1 MRKVLASAAVGA
13 ALIGAPVWAAD
24 EFVFD
29 PSHTHILFSIDHLG
43 FSDVHGEFLD
53 FEGSAVFDP
62 DAPENSSVSV
72 TIDTASIDTGWAARD
87 EHLRN
92 ADFFDV
98 GTHPTMTFE
107 STSIEMTGDDTAV
120 VTGDLTILGTTQ
132 EVTLDVTMNG
142 MGPHPFQEGVTVA
155 GFSATGS
162 IDRTAFGLAYGS
174 PAIGDEV
181 HIQIETELNAGGS

>member
-13 ALIGAPVWAAD
+13 ALLGAPALAAD
-24 EFVFD
+24 EFAFD
-29 PSHTHILFSIDHLG
+29 PSHTHILFSIDHFG

-62 DAPENSSVSV
+62 DAPEDGSVTV

-98 GTHPTMTFE
+98 ETHPTMTFA
-107 STSIEMTGDDTAV
+107 STADALST
-120 VTGDLTILGTTQ
+120 LT
-132 EVTLDVTMNG
+132 
-142 MGPHPFQEGVTVA
+142 
-155 GFSATGS
+155 
-162 IDRTAFGLAYGS
+162 
-174 PAIGDEV
+174 
-181 HIQIETELNAGGS
+181 